1 MMKLSELIEKIKNTY
16 HVVEYNENIAFTR
29 KFDSIHKEKIVK
41 AIRAMT
47 IEDIIEE
54 NLNTSKLPNYIFN
67 KIIYSCEVECHPKFT
82 KQFLYDIHKLIEA
95 QLNLTEFK
103 IYFNVYPDGRTTYAN
118 VVFKFSQIGEK
129 LPDYFEYFD
138 IEQKQ

>member
-1 MMKLSELIEKIKNTY
+1 MMKLSELIEKIKNTS

-29 KFDSIHKEKIVK
+29 NFESIHKEKIVK

-54 NLNTSKLPNYIFN
+54 NLNLSKLPNYIFN
-67 KIIYSCEVECHPKFT
+67 KVIYSCEVECNPKFT

-103 IYFNVYPDGRTTYAN
+103 VYYNVYPDGRTTYAK
-118 VVFKFSQIGEK
+118 VVFIFSKLGEK
-129 LPDYFEYFD
+129 LPDYFEYFEH
-138 IEQKQ
+138 EQKQ

>member
-1 MMKLSELIEKIKNTY
+1 MLKLSELIEKIKNTY

-29 KFDSIHKEKIVK
+29 NFESIHKEKIVK
-41 AIRAMT
+41 AIRAIT
-47 IEDIIEE
+47 IKDIIEE

-67 KIIYSCEVECHPKFT
+67 KVIYSCEVECHPKFT
-82 KQFLYDIHKLIEA
+82 KQFLYDIHKLIEV

-103 IYFNVYPDGRTTYAN
+103 VYYNVYPDGRTTYAN
-118 VVFKFSQIGEK
+118 VVFRFSQIGEK
-129 LPDYFEYFD
+129 LPDYFEYFK